1 LAFEEIGVSQNACFP
16 QTGGWLKSPSF
27 TEETDM
33 GFYLSVSG
41 ILPQPE
47 TTGFC
52 PARAMGPTQRQDLAR
67 QALAKT
73 APISRLAAEHSVSRK
88 FVSRQRDRADEAIH
102 DAFFEEES
110 PAERVLFHLPVTKD
124 WIEQLILGL
133 TLICHS
139 SIRGF
144 GELCRDLFNYPV
156 SVGKIHEVLRRATT
170 QARQDNACQ
179 DLSGVRIG
187 AHDEIFQ
194 SGRPVLV
201 GADVDSTYCYLLSLE
216 DQRDADTWGLRLLEL
231 QDRGFRPEAT
241 IADAGS
247 GLRAGQNLAM
257 PEVSCRGDVFHAL
270 QTFQPLVT
278 FLENRGYDAIAAR
291 TELQRKMARQRRRGQ
306 RTQALAYQISRARRA
321 EDQAVALADDVAML
335 FDWLR
340 YDVLSL
346 AGPDHATRR
355 ELFDFIIAE
364 LHCRE
369 PLRPHHIGPIVRA
382 LGHQRDQLLAFAGQ
396 LDQDLAELAADFQLP
411 VATLREAFHTEAL
424 DLKHPRRWPRE
435 AALRERLGGRFFA
448 VSRAV
453 AELAE
458 RTTRASSVIE
468 NLNSRLRG
476 YFFLRRHLGADYL
489 ALLQFFLNHRRFLR
503 SERPERVGKSPAEL
517 LTGQSHPHWLEML
530 GHARF
535 SRN

>member
-16 QTGGWLKSPSF
+16 QTGGWQKSPSF

-33 GFYLSVSG
+33 GLYLNVSG

-47 TTGFC
+47 TTGFY
-52 PARAMGPTQRQDLAR
+52 PARAMGATQRQDLAV
-67 QALAKT
+67 QALAKS
-73 APISRLAAEHSVSRK
+73 APISRLAAEHAVSRK
-88 FVSRQRDRADEAIH
+88 FVSRQRDRADEAIRNV
-102 DAFFEEES
+102 FEEES
-110 PAERVLFHLPVTKD
+110 PAEGVLFHLPVTKD

-139 SIRGF
+139 SIRGV
-144 GELCRDLFNYPV
+144 GELCRDLFDYPV

-170 QARQDNACQ
+170 QARQDNARQ

-216 DQRDADTWGLRLLEL
+216 DQRDADTWGIRLLEL

-278 FLENRGYDAIAAR
+278 FLENRGCDAIAAR

-321 EDQAVALADDVAML
+321 
-335 FDWLR
+335 
-340 YDVLSL
+340 
-346 AGPDHATRR
+346 
-355 ELFDFIIAE
+355 
-364 LHCRE
+364 
-369 PLRPHHIGPIVRA
+369 
-382 LGHQRDQLLAFAGQ
+382 
-396 LDQDLAELAADFQLP
+396 DFQLP

-424 DLKHPRRWPRE
+424 DLKHPGRWPRE

-535 SRN
+535 SRS